1 MFSFAFSLRYDD
13 AINKP
18 GSTFQFLP
26 LFKDKFDP
34 IVAIIVQV
42 SGYDSPNEFPPDEE
56 FDVFDSPNPAKA
68 FLPAKCR
75 IFGTSKSCIFV
86 APNIYGDYGMID
98 IFYHLNS
105 TRLFK
110 LTRCHFPTID
120 YSRQFLLYMVL
131 YNGVEFKD
139 PLDKI
144 LFEGIKI
151 KFGIKSYQNSHKR
164 VQLSFIFQSLFLD

>member
-1 MFSFAFSLRYDD
+1 MFNYAFSLRYDD

-131 YNGVEFKD
+131 YNGKW
-139 PLDKI
+139 
-144 LFEGIKI
+144 
-151 KFGIKSYQNSHKR
+151 
-164 VQLSFIFQSLFLD
+164 